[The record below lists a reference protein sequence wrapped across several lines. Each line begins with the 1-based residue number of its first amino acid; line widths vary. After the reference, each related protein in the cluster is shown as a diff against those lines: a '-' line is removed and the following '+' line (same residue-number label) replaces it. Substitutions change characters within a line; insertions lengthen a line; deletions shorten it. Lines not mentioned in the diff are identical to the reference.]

1 MNLGLLSKKAAS
13 DQSSIQ
19 PSAFKQMVEDMPV
32 SVMTC
37 DLTDFTIT
45 YANRSSLEALRTIE
59 HVLPVKADQIV
70 GQSIDI
76 FHKNPEHQRRL
87 LADPSNLPFKAKI
100 TIGGEWLDLLV
111 TAIHDNSGRYLGPML
126 TWSIVTEQLKQ
137 EAEAEK
143 LMQMIDVMP
152 INVMMADKDTL
163 EIEYINKTSQKTLAQ
178 LQSLL
183 PCPVTEL
190 QGKCID
196 IFHKNPDHQRRLLG
210 DPSNLP
216 HRAVISLGD
225 EKLELNV
232 AAIRDKQGEYI
243 GPMVSW
249 SIVTDQIKMANS
261 VGSVVTAVS
270 SAATEMQASATAMN
284 GNAEQANNKASTV
297 ASASEELSSSIG
309 EISRQVSHAAEVA
322 QNALDDAQK
331 SSEMING
338 LAQASEQIGA
348 VVSLIQDIAEQT
360 NLLALNATIEAARA
374 GEAGKGFAVV
384 ASEVKALANQT
395 AKATEEI
402 AQKISEIQSSTG
414 AAVTANETITNRIGE
429 INQATTAIASAIEEQ
444 GAATQEVTVN
454 IGSVSESS
462 SETGRIAS
470 DIMEAS
476 SELAKQADDLEQNVK
491 QFLEAVGA
499 A

>member
-152 INVMMADKDTL
+152 INVMMANKDTL

-402 AQKISEIQSSTG
+402 AQKISEIQNSTG